1 MRRLALGS
9 VLLLVLL
16 TGCAEDRSVF
26 DSAEETKTMAEKNVN
41 VNLSND
47 SEKKVDGLREKI
59 NNKIDSGLDKA
70 EDSFVEKDYGQGMND
85 DTPLKGFENSG
96 KNVFQSIKEFFV
108 YHFS

>member
-9 VLLLVLL
+9 VLFLVLL
-16 TGCAEDRSVF
+16 TGCADQGVF
-26 DSAEETKTMAEKNVN
+26 DSAEETKTMAEKNVD

-47 SEKKVDGLREKI
+47 SEKKINGLREKI

-85 DTPLKGFENSG
+85 DIPLKGFEDSG
-96 KNVFQSIKEFFV
+96 KNVLQSIKEFFV

>member
-16 TGCAEDRSVF
+16 TGCAEDRGVF

-59 NNKIDSGLDKA
+59 NNK
-70 EDSFVEKDYGQGMND
+70 
-85 DTPLKGFENSG
+85 
-96 KNVFQSIKEFFV
+96 SIKEFFV